1 MLREV
6 RINNITVKPV
16 VSQTEHNAKNV
27 KGYKLVPQPIYTMF
41 ACARKASGKTSV
53 INTMVEK
60 TTDKRTVFWI
70 FCSTY
75 RIDPTWQAIIKY
87 LKNRGNQVN
96 CFDSITEGK
105 DNLLLEIVNG
115 LAEESVV
122 EPEPEPEIPKVLG
135 TKLNFGTGEKKKKE
149 YRPKKIACQNL
160 FILDDIS
167 QQLKNPAV
175 TKLLKEHRHSKSSV
189 IISSQYLHDLPPES
203 IMQLNYILLFRSFS
217 QEKIQV
223 IHKLLDV
230 SIPFEQFWGLYKH
243 CVIEPY
249 SFMYFSIRDELVRCG
264 FNVKIE
270 FDKIEE

>member
-1 MLREV
+1 MFRDIRL
-6 RINNITVKPV
+6 NNITVKPV
-16 VSQTEHNAKNV
+16 VTQTEHNVKNV
-27 KGYKLVPQPIYTMF
+27 KGYKLIPQPIYTLF
-41 ACARKASGKTSV
+41 ACARKKSGKTSV

-96 CFDSITEGK
+96 CFDSIMDGK
-105 DNLLLEIVNG
+105 DNLLQEIVDG
-115 LAEESVV
+115 LAEEDAI
-122 EPEPEPEIPKVLG
+122 EIPEKSEIPKVTG
-135 TKLNFGTGEKKKKE
+135 AKINFGIDEKKKKE
-149 YRPKKIACQNL
+149 YKPKKVACQNL

-189 IISSQYLHDLPPES
+189 IISSQYLHDLPPQS
-203 IMQLNYILLFRSFS
+203 IMQLDYVLLFRSFS
-217 QEKIQV
+217 REKIEL

-230 SIPFEQFWGLYKH
+230 SIPIEQFWDLYKH

-264 FNVKIE
+264 FNVKID